1 MREVNCEMKKIIWV
15 ISGIT
20 LSIFIVI
27 MFFVFTKDYRV
38 SKENNYIPYAGAIDI
53 YNASRE
59 ELIELD
65 TGNYSGVFGEV
76 KNENEASKIAA
87 KVIKEVYQKDESPY
101 IVKFNKNANAWIVS
115 GSLPLFHLGGVASIA
130 IDKGTGE
137 ILMLI
142 HTK

>member
-1 MREVNCEMKKIIWV
+1 MREVNCEMKQIIWV
-15 ISGIT
+15 ILGIT
-20 LSIFIVI
+20 LAVFIVI
-27 MFFVFTKDYRV
+27 IFFVLTKDYRV
-38 SKENNYIPYAGAIDI
+38 SKKSNYIPYAGAIDI

-65 TGNYSGVFGEV
+65 IGNYPGVFGEV

>member
-1 MREVNCEMKKIIWV
+1 MKKTVWIGL
-15 ISGIT
+15 GIT
-20 LSIFIVI
+20 LAIFVVIVS
-27 MFFVFTKDYRV
+27 FVFTKDYRV

-130 IDKGTGE
+130 IDKETGE

>member
-130 IDKGTGE
+130 IDKETGE

>member
-1 MREVNCEMKKIIWV
+1 MREVNYEMKKIIWV
-15 ISGIT
+15 KLGII
-20 LSIFIVI
+20 LAIFIVI
-27 MFFVFTKDYRV
+27 IFFVFIKDYRV
-38 SKENNYIPYAGAIDI
+38 SRKNSYIPYTGGIDI

-65 TGNYSGVFGEV
+65 MCNYPVVFGEV
-76 KNENEASKIAA
+76 KNEKEASKIAD
-87 KVIKEVYQKDESPY
+87 KVIKEIYQNDESPY

-115 GSLPLFHLGGVASIA
+115 GSTSLFRLGGVASIA
-130 IDKGTGE
+130 IDKETGE

>member
-15 ISGIT
+15 ILGIT
-20 LSIFIVI
+20 LAIFIVI
-27 MFFVFTKDYRV
+27 IFFVFTKDYRV
-38 SKENNYIPYAGAIDI
+38 SKKSNYIPYAGAIDI

-65 TGNYSGVFGEV
+65 IGNYPGVFGEV

-142 HTK
+142 HSK

>member
-1 MREVNCEMKKIIWV
+1 MII
-15 ISGIT
+15 
-20 LSIFIVI
+20 
-27 MFFVFTKDYRV
+27 FFVFTKDYRV
-38 SKENNYIPYAGAIDI
+38 SKKSNYIPYAGAIDI

-65 TGNYSGVFGEV
+65 IGNYPGVFGEV

>member
-1 MREVNCEMKKIIWV
+1 M
-15 ISGIT
+15 
-20 LSIFIVI
+20 IVS
-27 MFFVFTKDYRV
+27 FVFTKDYRV

-130 IDKGTGE
+130 IDKETGE